1 MRLSESLAKLDE
13 HRSTLYCASLSTARV
28 GRHAEI
34 SVSLRIAHFLGFS
47 AVCCA
52 FLGVACKNETGKSS
66 PSSAT
71 PSAAT
76 PVAAANVSPAVS
88 ATPTVASDTPPPPP
102 STPRNVLLLSI
113 DSLRADMPWTGY
125 PRAIAPNLTKL
136 AEESVVYTNEYALSS
151 YTAKSVAGFLSSR
164 YPSTLYRSGYFF
176 ASYPKSDLFLAEVL
190 HAHGIPTTAWHGHLY
205 FRGVGLDQGFDTWQ
219 FVPGIEFDPQTDN
232 SITSQSMTPLGIKL
246 LGDPKNTGKQFFA
259 WAHYMDP
266 HDQYNKHAESPD
278 FGNKN
283 RDRYDSEVFYTDLW
297 LGKLLDFARSQ
308 PWWKDTVVIITADHG
323 EAFGEHGFYKHAFEI
338 WDVLT
343 RVPMLISGPG
353 IKPRRIDERRSHID
367 LAPTILDLM
376 GLPPEKEFMGKSF
389 MPELFGAQPDKREP
403 IISELTED
411 SHNPPRRAVILG
423 DYKLIVIKERK
434 FQLYNLTK
442 DPGEETDLAETE
454 PDKLEEMKKVYTGIY
469 EKMPVVE
476 PYGGVDLKEGGVA
489 RGPMGPK
496 PDAGAK

>member
-1 MRLSESLAKLDE
+1 MP
-13 HRSTLYCASLSTARV
+13 TA
-28 GRHAEI
+28 E
-34 SVSLRIAHFLGFS
+34 
-47 AVCCA
+47 
-52 FLGVACKNETGKSS
+52 
-66 PSSAT
+66 P
-71 PSAAT
+71 
-76 PVAAANVSPAVS
+76 
-88 ATPTVASDTPPPPP
+88 TPPAPT
-102 STPRNVLLLSI
+102 TPRNVLLLTI

-136 AEESVVYTNEYALSS
+136 AEQSVVYTNEYALSS

-176 ASYPKSDLFLAEVL
+176 ASYPKSDTFLAEVL
-190 HAHGIPTTAWHGHLY
+190 QAHGIATTGWHGHLY

-219 FVPGIEFDPQTDN
+219 FVPGITFDPQTDTG
-232 SITSQSMTPLGIKL
+232 ITSQSMTELGIKL
-246 LGDPKNTGKQFFA
+246 LSKPQATGKQFFA

-266 HDQYNKHAESPD
+266 HDQYNKHPESPD

-297 LGKLLDFARSQ
+297 LGKLLDFARAQ
-308 PWWKDTVVIITADHG
+308 PWWKDTILIISADHG

-343 RVPMLISGPG
+343 RVPMMVSGPG
-353 IKPRRIDERRSHID
+353 IKPRRITERRSHID

-376 GLPPEKEFMGKSF
+376 GVPPEKEFMGKSF
-389 MPELFGAQPDKREP
+389 VPELFGATPDNREP
-403 IISELTED
+403 IICELTED

-434 FQLYNLTK
+434 FQLYNLSK

-469 EKMPVVE
+469 EKMPMIE

-496 PDAGAK
+496 PDKDAGAK

>member
-1 MRLSESLAKLDE
+1 LERRFAELLVPRKFANSPGIIAFSCIAALA
-13 HRSTLYCASLSTARV
+13 
-28 GRHAEI
+28 
-34 SVSLRIAHFLGFS
+34 
-47 AVCCA
+47 
-52 FLGVACKNETGKSS
+52 VACKTEPAPPA
-66 PSSAT
+66 PSVSASAVAALSASALAADSAT
-71 PSAAT
+71 L
-76 PVAAANVSPAVS
+76 PAVS
-88 ATPTVASDTPPPPP
+88 AEASAEPPVP
-102 STPRNVLLLSI
+102 STPRNVLMLTI

-136 AEESVVYTNEYALSS
+136 ADESVVYTNEYALSS

-190 HAHGIPTTAWHGHLY
+190 SAHGIETTGWHGHLY
-205 FRGVGLDQGFDTWQ
+205 FHGVGLDQGFNTWQ
-219 FVPGIEFDPQTDN
+219 FVPGIVFDPQTDN
-232 SITSQSMTPLGIKL
+232 GITSQLMTELGIKL
-246 LGDPKNTGKQFFA
+246 LSKPESTGKQFFA

-266 HDQYNKHAESPD
+266 HDQYNKHPESPD

-283 RDRYDSEVFYTDLW
+283 RDRYDNEVFYTDLW
-297 LGKLLDFARSQ
+297 LGKLLDFARAQ
-308 PWWKDTVVIITADHG
+308 PWWKDTVLIISADHG

-343 RVPMLISGPG
+343 RVPMMISGPG
-353 IKPRRIDERRSHID
+353 IKPRRITERRSHID

-389 MPELFGAQPDKREP
+389 VPELFGAKPDNREP

-434 FQLYNLTK
+434 YQLYNLTK
-442 DPGEETDLAETE
+442 DPGEETDLSETE
-454 PDKLEEMKKVYTGIY
+454 PDKLEEMKKVSAAIY

-496 PDAGAK
+496 PDKPATPAK